1 MAVVTEALVVGGSGL
16 LGSAL
21 MTEFAAGGTT
31 AAGTF
36 CDNQR
41 ASLVR
46 LDLNDTGAIGR
57 LLGELAP
64 RVVINTAAE
73 SNVDLCERE
82 PERSHRANVE
92 SAVNLAL
99 GCRKAGAR
107 LVSFSSDYVFGS
119 ERGPYDDG
127 HTPAP
132 MNTYGRHKLE
142 AEHAVA
148 EALADHL
155 VVRVCNLYGYHP
167 GGKNFVMGLLAR
179 LRAGEP
185 LRVPLDQ
192 WGSPTLVSDLA
203 SAVTVAAFSELR
215 GTVHMAGPDN
225 LDRLSFATRA
235 AELLGFK
242 DAGVEGVRTS
252 ELVQAAKR
260 PLRGGLVTSAAVE
273 GLGLRFRG
281 IDEGLLHVRAAME
294 AAPEPRD

>member
-155 VVRVCNLYGYHP
+155 VV
-167 GGKNFVMGLLAR
+167 VMGLLAR

-185 LRVPLDQ
+185 IRVPLDQ

-242 DAGVEGVRTS
+242 GVGVERVRTS
-252 ELVQAAKR
+252 ELAQAAKR

-281 IDEGLLHVRAAME
+281 IDEGLLRVRAAME